1 MFENILISLAAAI
14 GGAAVLTI
22 GFRILQDLKSQS
34 EVLKRELTI
43 ENDEKKLT
51 IETKG
56 NISPFEVLETIEGV
70 EKQIDDSPHL
80 PLQTEGAF
88 GTKSIKNEGVIIKTS
103 GIKSP
108 SEVLKYDALEKGILT
123 VNEARKIAGIEPF
136 IEFQKVAHDFGIT
149 TKAVNV
155 GGSTIR
161 RAYNCKNCGGNLFEN
176 NICCYCGT
184 LYKND

>member
-1 MFENILISLAAAI
+1 MLTDLLIFISAAI
-14 GGAAVLTI
+14 AAGAVSTI
-22 GFRILQDLKSQS
+22 GIRILQNMKSPS

-51 IETKG
+51 IETEG
-56 NISPFEVLETIEGV
+56 NISPSEVLETIGGV
-70 EKQIDDSPHL
+70 ENVMTQ
-80 PLQTEGAF
+80 
-88 GTKSIKNEGVIIKTS
+88 
-103 GIKSP
+103 
-108 SEVLKYDALEKGILT
+108 
-123 VNEARKIAGIEPF
+123 NEARELFGLKPVKCDPF
-136 IEFQKVAHDFGIT
+136 VEFQAHAHMFG
-149 TKAVNV
+149 VNINEQNGGESV

>member
-1 MFENILISLAAAI
+1 MFVNILIFLAAAS
-14 GGAAVLTI
+14 GGAIVLTI
-22 GFRILQDLKSQS
+22 GIRILQDMKSPS

-51 IETKG
+51 IETEG
-56 NISPFEVLETIEGV
+56 NI
-70 EKQIDDSPHL
+70 
-80 PLQTEGAF
+80 
-88 GTKSIKNEGVIIKTS
+88 
-103 GIKSP
+103 SP
-108 SEVLKYDALEKGILT
+108 SEVLEAIGGVENVMT
-123 VNEARKIAGIEPF
+123 QNEARELLGLKPVKCDPF
-136 IEFQKVAHDFGIT
+136 VEFQAHAHMFG
-149 TKAVNV
+149 VNINEQNGGESV